1 MVDRLT
7 PKKAFAFGAAALILV
22 TLVGWFLFLSPK
34 LSEAADLEDRINVAE
49 ENLVVARTLGREST
63 RREAEAEL
71 ARLTKAVPENLGMSA
86 ILRELSATAT
96 AARVRVTAVTPAAP
110 VPLAGYQAMPMA
122 VALEGEY
129 FAIVKFL
136 QLLRK
141 RAELVDGSKI
151 QAEGR
156 LYSVD
161 SLQFGAGDTGLIQV
175 TTMINA
181 FYFGG
186 APAATDPTAATTGSA
201 ATATAA
207 PSQ

>member
-7 PKKAFAFGAAALILV
+7 PKKAFALCAAALILV

-34 LSEAADLEDRINVAE
+34 LSEAADLDNRISVAE
-49 ENLVVARTLGREST
+49 ANLAVAQMLGREST
-63 RREAEAEL
+63 RRETEAEL
-71 ARLTKAVPENLGMSA
+71 ARLTKAVPEDLRMSA
-86 ILRELSATAT
+86 ILRELAATAR
-96 AARVRVTAVTPAAP
+96 AARVRVTGVTPAAP
-110 VPLAGYQAMPMA
+110 VPQVGYQAMPMT
-122 VALEGEY
+122 VALEGR
-129 FAIVKFL
+129 FLAIAKFL

-141 RAELVDGSKI
+141 RADLVDGSTVR
-151 QAEGR
+151 AEGR

-161 SLQFGAGDTGLIQV
+161 SVQFGTAVDGVVQA

-186 APAATDPTAATTGSA
+186 APAATDPAAATTGSA

-207 PSQ
+207 PSP